1 MDRRVTESEPSEPDK
16 MVGTKESEVRL
27 EEGVNKQEQ

>member
-1 MDRRVTESEPSEPDK
+1 

-27 EEGVNKQEQ
+27 EEGVNKQEQWLKLITAKSAAMQ